1 MNCCASWWLIDVNTG
16 ILICGWVVLVQ
27 GWEKTLGDS
36 VELQGVLYYDCPEA
50 VLTERILARGK
61 TSGVYEL
68 RVCACEY
75 FADSNACQVGQMTI
89 SSH

>member
-1 MNCCASWWLIDVNTG
+1 MIDVNTG

-68 RVCACEY
+68 RVCVCVRVL
-75 FADSNACQVGQMTI
+75 C
-89 SSH
+89 

>member
-1 MNCCASWWLIDVNTG
+1 MVGLCL
-16 ILICGWVVLVQ
+16 Q

-75 FADSNACQVGQMTI
+75 CADSNACQVGQMTI

>member
-16 ILICGWVVLVQ
+16 ILICGWDVLVQ

-36 VELQGVLYYDCPEA
+36 VELQGVLYYDCPEE

-61 TSGVYEL
+61 TSGVYKL
-68 RVCACEY
+68 RVCA
-75 FADSNACQVGQMTI
+75 SIVLIQMLVR
-89 SSH
+89 SVR

>member
-1 MNCCASWWLIDVNTG
+1 MIDVNTG

-36 VELQGVLYYDCPEA
+36 VELQGVLYYDCPEE

-61 TSGVYEL
+61 TSGVYKL
-68 RVCACEY
+68 RVRA
-75 FADSNACQVGQMTI
+75 SIVLIQMLVR
-89 SSH
+89 SVR

>member
-1 MNCCASWWLIDVNTG
+1 MVGLCL
-16 ILICGWVVLVQ
+16 Q

-36 VELQGVLYYDCPEA
+36 VELQGVLYYECPEA

-68 RVCACEY
+68 RVCVRVLC
-75 FADSNACQVGQMTI
+75 
-89 SSH
+89 